1 MGEFNTNYRFIYN
14 CAQESCRRNVVALI
28 DNKTVWN
35 AVLGCNLKNDRMILI
50 HFQGQPFIIT
60 VIQVYGPATNAEE
73 AEVEQLYEDPLDLL
87 ELKPKK
93 MSFSS

>member
-1 MGEFNTNYRFIYN
+1 
-14 CAQESCRRNVVALI
+14 
-28 DNKTVWN
+28 
-35 AVLGCNLKNDRMILI
+35 MILI

-73 AEVEQLYEDPLDLL
+73 AEVEQLYEDPQDLL